1 MKKFVTIA
9 ILLLSINA
17 IAQKVEKEYYHNGK
31 LKKEYQV
38 NANGVKNGYY
48 KSYGTNSVLWESSNY
63 KDGEKHGTCT
73 FYFVDNNP
81 GKISQ
86 IINYSNGKEH
96 GTNKVWLFEGS
107 KYYLAVE
114 SFYENGKEIRK
125 KSYYSNGQ
133 TELEIDIEKG
143 IYNKWF
149 KDGKPAI
156 EVVNGK
162 KYSYHE
168 TGNGRRYV
176 TSVSSMSS
184 ESDTVYSFSEYG
196 LSTIKFS
203 NDNQEFLIDYNSIQ
217 NPVVKVKEINSAD
230 NFYYIKPKQI
240 DSTYFRISILAYI
253 NSPDPNRN
261 KKDIFEYDKQTGNAK
276 IKNAD
281 GSYKIIHYYS
291 TANTSY
297 AETEYDKNGKVL
309 ISRIVDEDFMK
320 KNNNRPL
327 IVKKYNDGVLIE
339 ETDNKNKSTIT
350 FYPNGQIESEIY
362 IADKDLNR
370 QHTTYKEFYEN
381 GKIKKLSIENTN
393 KQLLSEIEYYESGV
407 IKSEVIM
414 QEKELRPDKKFE
426 YDKDGKIIKI
436 TLFAFNPSDN
446 IVVTDKKEIAKH
458 LCEFYTKKFESKY
471 LVVKVVNSSSG
482 YYNTYE
488 YPKGQNIYQRSK
500 KVIDKYNLEINYST
514 DESNTQ
520 KLISELKLFIDKL
533 LEIADSDISDLDLT
547 LKKVKKVED
556 IKSTILNWK

>member
-261 KKDIFEYDKQTGNAK
+261 KKDIF
-276 IKNAD
+276 
-281 GSYKIIHYYS
+281 
-291 TANTSY
+291 
-297 AETEYDKNGKVL
+297 
-309 ISRIVDEDFMK
+309 
-320 KNNNRPL
+320 
-327 IVKKYNDGVLIE
+327 
-339 ETDNKNKSTIT
+339 
-350 FYPNGQIESEIY
+350 
-362 IADKDLNR
+362 
-370 QHTTYKEFYEN
+370 
-381 GKIKKLSIENTN
+381 
-393 KQLLSEIEYYESGV
+393 
-407 IKSEVIM
+407 
-414 QEKELRPDKKFE
+414 
-426 YDKDGKIIKI
+426 
-436 TLFAFNPSDN
+436 
-446 IVVTDKKEIAKH
+446 
-458 LCEFYTKKFESKY
+458 
-471 LVVKVVNSSSG
+471 
-482 YYNTYE
+482 
-488 YPKGQNIYQRSK
+488 
-500 KVIDKYNLEINYST
+500 
-514 DESNTQ
+514 
-520 KLISELKLFIDKL
+520 
-533 LEIADSDISDLDLT
+533 
-547 LKKVKKVED
+547 
-556 IKSTILNWK
+556 